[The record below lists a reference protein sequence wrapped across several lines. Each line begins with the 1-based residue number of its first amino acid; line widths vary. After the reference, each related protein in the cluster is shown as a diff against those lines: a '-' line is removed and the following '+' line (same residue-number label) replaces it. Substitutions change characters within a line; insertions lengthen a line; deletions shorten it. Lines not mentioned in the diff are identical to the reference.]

1 MSQFEFQPL
10 ETSGVVAGSEGV
22 AAQQLNEATFEPR
35 AYVEQSGMLEQAEAI
50 EANLTTLIENAI
62 GPAALASSSGG
73 IAGSGAEQVGITPI
87 NLPREADLASSSGGV
102 AGSGAEQVGITPI
115 NLPREADLA
124 SSSGGVAGSGA
135 EQVGITPINLPRE
148 ANFASSAKGPGGD
161 PAGDVASGAVKGP
174 GGDGVANGGVRTP
187 GGGDPVATSVEGGNA
202 TSAKGDKINGE
213 VAVPL
218 NPPASVEG
226 GNGISWKWGGDTPVP
241 LNPPAGVEGG
251 NATSA
256 KGDKINGEVAV
267 PLHAPASVEGGNA
280 ISNTEKIGEIPTPIP
295 SRWEGFSDKTT
306 GESQVPL
313 NPPASVEGGNGIS
326 WKWGGDTP
334 VPLNPPASVESGN
347 AGTIEAIGASQ
358 LVNSLGLRLNIALD
372 ASNQIEGRVETIV
385 AVSNNDNTDIPG
397 DLTSQRQLEFQQLM
411 EKKTQS
417 ESILTNIL
425 KNFDQTQRDLVA
437 NLK

>member
-241 LNPPAGVEGG
+241 LNPPA
-251 NATSA
+251 
-256 KGDKINGEVAV
+256 
-267 PLHAPASVEGGNA
+267 
-280 ISNTEKIGEIPTPIP
+280 
-295 SRWEGFSDKTT
+295 
-306 GESQVPL
+306 
-313 NPPASVEGGNGIS
+313 
-326 WKWGGDTP
+326 
-334 VPLNPPASVESGN
+334 SVESGN

>member
-115 NLPREADLA
+115 NLPREA
-124 SSSGGVAGSGA
+124 
-135 EQVGITPINLPRE
+135 
-148 ANFASSAKGPGGD
+148 NFASSAKGPGGD

-187 GGGDPVATSVEGGNA
+187 GGGDPVATS
-202 TSAKGDKINGE
+202 
-213 VAVPL
+213 
-218 NPPASVEG
+218 
-226 GNGISWKWGGDTPVP
+226 
-241 LNPPAGVEGG
+241 VEGG